1 MVAVDSRVL
10 AIQSVE
16 DPFYFALFGAI
27 LDEANRHRRAVG
39 ELVVVRAMSGAIGV
53 DWRAWVRRSVPMT
66 WILSTQWVRAFAGL
80 IDRVAYRSHS
90 WGHPLRDLV
99 DAAWRCGGAR
109 AISAATSC
117 SRSMAWPWATCCR
130 TRTFAFVPRRASTP
144 PTRSCCG

>member
-1 MVAVDSRVL
+1 MITALSRLSAPYPANPKVGLFRRALLSSKREPVAAVDPRAI

-27 LDEANRHRRAVG
+27 VDEMNRHRLAVG

-53 DWRAWVRRSVPMT
+53 DWRAWARRSVPMT

-90 WGHPLRDLV
+90 WGNPLHNLV
-99 DAAWRCGGAR
+99 D
-109 AISAATSC
+109 
-117 SRSMAWPWATCCR
+117 
-130 TRTFAFVPRRASTP
+130 
-144 PTRSCCG
+144 